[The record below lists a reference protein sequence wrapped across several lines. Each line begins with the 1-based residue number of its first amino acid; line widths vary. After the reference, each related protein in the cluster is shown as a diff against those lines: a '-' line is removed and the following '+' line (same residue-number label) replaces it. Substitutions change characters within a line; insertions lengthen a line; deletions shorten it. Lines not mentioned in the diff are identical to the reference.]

1 MSLRQEDKAVKCTIE
16 ESTIQPLVSAVT
28 SSPPSPPTHLQPSK
42 SLLYSRIFSRSRGI
56 TLILLWNIIL
66 GFIYGLLQCVAF
78 VVALSNKKVEK
89 QPFKHVV
96 YIFLGIFGIMSVGQM
111 ILYPLSGL
119 LADLK
124 YGRYKTITFSQ
135 VQITLA
141 FLLLS
146 IAGVIILT
154 SKTLESKY
162 YIIVCAS
169 AILLL
174 LGFSGFQSNAV
185 QFGLDQL
192 LEAPSKHLSLF
203 LWWYVW
209 TGNIGEMIAR
219 VIGSIGICKP
229 HLVKY
234 VGMLMIIFTAL
245 SSVLL
250 LFGCCKHHWFYC
262 ESKTHNP
269 YGLIYRVL
277 KFVAK
282 TKNPLQR
289 SALTYCDDIIPSRMD
304 FAKHK
309 YGGPYTTEVVEDV
322 KTFLRI
328 LLMLFLVSPVFY
340 YSIPGLHAF
349 PIYALHL
356 GRNEPADLSLYCSS
370 DWTILQSG
378 NLAYMVSFIFIPL
391 YIVFFQSCIQ
401 KWLSRILHRL
411 ILGIVILVLF
421 MWIMTALYAAALG
434 HASHHHLNA
443 SCLFTSEYRNIKNIS
458 QTLEFPTSS
467 LILPNIFAGIGTPII
482 NVAILEFISAQSPH
496 TMKGLVLG
504 VFYTIRGFF
513 VLLGCLVVFPF
524 TSRALDWSQT
534 SLYLEC
540 GFLYYIINALLG
552 VAFIVVAIA
561 ANRWYKYRQREDKPY
576 DHTYVEDYYSRYASR
591 RRDISPSDE
600 EASSRYPTNSNSI
613 NYGSVRIT

>member
-1 MSLRQEDKAVKCTIE
+1 MSLRQEDKVVKCTFE

-28 SSPPSPPTHLQPSK
+28 SSPPLPPTHLQPSK
-42 SLLYSRIFSRSRGI
+42 SLLYSQIFLRSRGI
-56 TLILLWNIIL
+56 TLILLWNIIV
-66 GFIYGLLQCVAF
+66 GFIYGLMQCVAF
-78 VVALSNKKVEK
+78 VIALNSKRTEK
-89 QPFKHVV
+89 QPFKHAV
-96 YIFLGIFGIMSVGQM
+96 YVFLGIFGTMSVGQM
-111 ILYPLSGL
+111 IFYPLSGL

-124 YGRYKTITFSQ
+124 YGRYKTVTFSQ

-154 SKTLESKY
+154 SKNLESEY
-162 YIIVCAS
+162 VFLCAS

-192 LEAPSKHLSLF
+192 LEAPSKDLSLF

-209 TGNIGEMIAR
+209 TGSIGEMIAR
-219 VIGSIGICKP
+219 VVGSIALCKP

-234 VGMLMIIFTAL
+234 FGIFPIIFTAL
-245 SSVLL
+245 SSLLL

-277 KFVAK
+277 KFVVK

-340 YSIPGLHAF
+340 YTIPGLNAF

-356 GRNEPADLSLYCSS
+356 GRNAQADLSPYCYS
-370 DWTILQSG
+370 DWIILQSG
-378 NLAYMVSFIFIPL
+378 NLTYMISCIFIPL
-391 YIVFFQSCIQ
+391 YIVLLQSCIQ

-411 ILGIVILVLF
+411 IVGIVILVLL

-434 HASHHHLNA
+434 YASHRHLNA
-443 SCLFTSEYRNIKNIS
+443 TCLFTSEYRSKTIS

-467 LILPNIFAGIGTPII
+467 LILPNVFAGIGLPII

-496 TMKGLVLG
+496 TMKGLLLG

-513 VLLGCLVVFPF
+513 MLLGCLVIFPF

-552 VAFIVVAIA
+552 VVFIVVAIA

-576 DHTYVEDYYSRYASR
+576 DHMYVEDYYSRYASR
-591 RRDISPSDE
+591 RQDVSLNDE
-600 EASSRYPTNSNSI
+600 EVSSRYPINSNSI
-613 NYGSVRIT
+613 NYGSMRTT

>member
-1 MSLRQEDKAVKCTIE
+1 MSLWQEGKILKCTIE

-28 SSPPSPPTHLQPSK
+28 SSPPLPPTHLQPSK
-42 SLLYSRIFSRSRGI
+42 SLLSSRISSNSRGI
-56 TLILLWNIIL
+56 TLILLWNIII
-66 GFIYGLLQCVAF
+66 GFIYGLMQCVAL
-78 VVALSNKKVEK
+78 AIAINIRPEK
-89 QPFKHVV
+89 QPFKHAV
-96 YIFLGIFGIMSVGQM
+96 YIILGIFGTMSVGQM
-111 ILYPLSGL
+111 ILYPVSGL

-146 IAGVIILT
+146 IAGVILLT
-154 SKTLESKY
+154 SKNLESKY
-162 YIIVCAS
+162 YFIFCAS

-219 VIGSIGICKP
+219 VVGSISICKP
-229 HLVKY
+229 HLINY
-234 VGMLMIIFTAL
+234 VGIFPIIFTAL

-304 FAKHK
+304 FAKRK
-309 YGGPYTTEVVEDV
+309 YGGPYSTEVVEDV
-322 KTFLRI
+322 KTFFRI
-328 LLMLFLVSPVFY
+328 LLMLSLVSPVFY
-340 YSIPGLHAF
+340 YTIPGLNAF

-356 GRNEPADLSLYCSS
+356 GRNVSADSSPGCYS
-370 DWTILQSG
+370 DWMILQSG
-378 NLAYMVSFIFIPL
+378 NLTYMVSCIFIPL
-391 YIVFFQSCIQ
+391 YIFLLQSCFQ

-411 ILGIVILVLF
+411 IVGIVILVLF
-421 MWIMTALYAAALG
+421 MWIMTTLYTAALG
-434 HASHHHLNA
+434 YARHHNLNA
-443 SCLFTSEYRNIKNIS
+443 SCLFTSEYRHSKEFS

-467 LILPNIFAGIGTPII
+467 LILPNIFAGIGLPII

-496 TMKGLVLG
+496 TMKGLLLG

-513 VLLGCLVVFPF
+513 ILLGCLVVFPF
-524 TSRALDWSQT
+524 TSQALDWSQT
-534 SLYLEC
+534 SLFLEC
-540 GFLYYIINALLG
+540 GFLYYIFNALLG
-552 VAFIVVAIA
+552 VVFIVVAIA

-591 RRDISPSDE
+591 RQDVSLSDE
-600 EASSRYPTNSNSI
+600 ESSSRFPINSNSI
-613 NYGSVRIT
+613 NYGSVRRT

>member
-1 MSLRQEDKAVKCTIE
+1 MSLQQEGKVVKCTFE
-16 ESTIQPLVSAVT
+16 ESTIRPLVSAVT
-28 SSPPSPPTHLQPSK
+28 SSPPPHPTHLQPSK
-42 SLLYSRIFSRSRGI
+42 SLLYSRISSNSRGI
-56 TLILLWNIIL
+56 TLILLWNIII
-66 GFIYGLLQCVAF
+66 GFIYGFIQCVALA
-78 VVALSNKKVEK
+78 VAISIRPEK
-89 QPFKHVV
+89 QPFKHIL
-96 YIFLGIFGIMSVGQM
+96 YIILGIFGTMSVGQM
-111 ILYPLSGL
+111 IFYPLSGL

-124 YGRYKTITFSQ
+124 YGRYKTVTFSQ
-135 VQITLA
+135 IQITLA

-154 SKTLESKY
+154 SKNLESKY

-169 AILLL
+169 AILML

-209 TGNIGEMIAR
+209 TGNIGEIIAR
-219 VIGSIGICKP
+219 VVGSISVCKP
-229 HLVKY
+229 HLIKY
-234 VGMLMIIFTAL
+234 VGMLIIIFTAL

-250 LFGCCKHHWFYC
+250 LFGCCKQHWFYH
-262 ESKTHNP
+262 ESKTYNP

-340 YSIPGLHAF
+340 YTIPGLNAF

-356 GRNEPADLSLYCSS
+356 GRNISADLSPYCYS
-370 DWTILQSG
+370 DWIILQSG

-391 YIVFFQSCIQ
+391 YIVLLQSCIQ
-401 KWLSRILHRL
+401 KWLSLILHRL
-411 ILGIVILVLF
+411 ILGILVMVLF
-421 MWIMTALYAAALG
+421 MWIMTTLYAAALG
-434 HASHHHLNA
+434 YASYFHFNS
-443 SCLFTSEYRNIKNIS
+443 SCLFTSEYRHSKEFS

-467 LILPNIFAGIGTPII
+467 LILPNIFAGIGLPII

-496 TMKGLVLG
+496 TMKGLLLG

-524 TSRALDWSQT
+524 TSQALDWSQT
-534 SLYLEC
+534 SLFLEC
-540 GFLYYIINALLG
+540 GFLYYIFNALLG
-552 VAFIVVAIA
+552 VVFIVVAIA

-591 RRDISPSDE
+591 RQDVSLSNE
-600 EASSRYPTNSNSI
+600 EASSRHPNSI
-613 NYGSVRIT
+613 DYGSVRGT